1 MKKLNMSQYAVQFLN
16 LIKTGRLPKEIL
28 PNSAPNYTLTQERL
42 DTDFYVNVFL
52 QSTAYDYIQK
62 CEAVEYDGE

>member
-1 MKKLNMSQYAVQFLN
+1 MKKLNMSQHAFQFIN
-16 LIKTGRLPKEIL
+16 LIKTGRLPKDIL

-42 DTDFYVNVFL
+42 DTDFYVNMFL
-52 QSTAYDYIQK
+52 QSTAYDFIQK

>member
-1 MKKLNMSQYAVQFLN
+1 MKKQNMSLCAYQFLD

-28 PNSAPNYTLTQERL
+28 PNCAPNYTLIQEHL

-52 QSTAYDYIQK
+52 QSTAYDFIQK

>member
-1 MKKLNMSQYAVQFLN
+1 MEKLCMSQCVGQFLK

-28 PNSAPNYTLTQERL
+28 PNSSPNYTLFQERF

-52 QSTAYDYIQK
+52 QSAAYDFIKK
-62 CEAVEYDGE
+62 CEAVEYVGE

>member
-1 MKKLNMSQYAVQFLN
+1 MENLNMSQHASQFLK

-28 PNSAPNYTLTQERL
+28 PNSSPNYSLSQERL

-52 QSTAYDYIQK
+52 QSSAYDFIQK
-62 CEAVEYDGE
+62 CEAVEYGGE